1 MAEIDG
7 GKLHATRAEWL
18 RLAAVVTA
26 SRKRAGYSSMATLAR
41 AGRMSTSTVSSIE
54 RAASDAY
61 WTQSIDK
68 LEDALS
74 WRRGASK
81 DVLEAEGLDPHDQ
94 DAVDELVLPKRA
106 TQDLRE
112 EQPSRGPMAAYGR
125 LTPENQ
131 RLVDDVITNAL
142 RAQGL
147 NPDDPHID

>member
-7 GKLHATRAEWL
+7 GKLHATRTEWL

-68 LEDALS
+68 LEDALR
-74 WRRGASK
+74 WRRGAAK
-81 DVLEAEGLDPHDQ
+81 DVLEAEDLDVDDQ
-94 DAVDELVLPKRA
+94 DAVDELVLAAPVHEPEPVVALQVTDGYLRQKTTAELAEIQRRV
-106 TQDLRE
+106 QDEILR
-112 EQPSRGPMAAYGR
+112 
-125 LTPENQ
+125 
-131 RLVDDVITNAL
+131 
-142 RAQGL
+142 RAQEVRDE
-147 NPDDPHID
+147 P